1 MVGPTLSAHAAHSRT
16 EHMNDFF
23 DNVSRIL
30 ATPMPRRKAMKL
42 FGGALAAAVVAFG
55 GGQSL
60 SAAGCTSRD
69 PNTSFTCG
77 SGGSAKCCAV
87 GSCCAKSGSVT
98 NCCAKGT
105 YACPNGTCSSSNG
118 GANKNCVKCNG

>member
-1 MVGPTLSAHAAHSRT
+1 
-16 EHMNDFF
+16 MNELI

-60 SAAGCTSRD
+60 SAAGCKKNEVGT
-69 PNTSFTCG
+69 TCG
-77 SGGSAKCCAV
+77 AGTNAKCCTP
-87 GSCCAKSGSVT
+87 GTCCAVKGNVVA
-98 NCCAKGT
+98 CCTKAQCT
-105 YACPNGTCSSSNG
+105 CTNGTCASSTAGVCPSG
-118 GANKNCVKCNG
+118 CTKCNG